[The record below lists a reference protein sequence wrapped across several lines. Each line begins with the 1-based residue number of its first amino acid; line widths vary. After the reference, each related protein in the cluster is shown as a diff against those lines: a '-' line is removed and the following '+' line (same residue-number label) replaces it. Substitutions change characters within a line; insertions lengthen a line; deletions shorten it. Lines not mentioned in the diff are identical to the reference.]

1 MSKGTQKQ
9 DNFFAG
15 AMKGAGIFI
24 VVVIASIVSSF
35 SGTLFPRYS
44 TTPLTS
50 LPTMAPG
57 LRMIRT
63 PWNLVSPTSFGQLSL
78 SRW

>member
-24 VVVIASIVSSF
+24 VVVIASIGIF
-35 SGTLFPRYS
+35 ILWNAIPALQHDT
-44 TTPLTS
+44 LTS